1 MKKKYIVFTADVNP
15 TTMAKL
21 KNEIIKTI
29 QEQYE
34 EVYFL
39 ISSGGGNVFE
49 GLSAAFLINAMPMKT
64 IMHNVGQVDSVATA
78 IFCAGKNR
86 LSNKNASFL
95 FHGVTMNLQQVGGL
109 LEQQLKELYENSK
122 RLKADIAKAISD
134 YTSLPITDINDL
146 MIDGG
151 SILSAEE
158 SQTKGFITKI
168 EEAQIPADA
177 DIVVINN
184 I

>member
-1 MKKKYIVFTADVNP
+1 
-15 TTMAKL
+15 
-21 KNEIIKTI
+21 
-29 QEQYE
+29 
-34 EVYFL
+34 
-39 ISSGGGNVFE
+39 
-49 GLSAAFLINAMPMKT
+49 
-64 IMHNVGQVDSVATA
+64 
-78 IFCAGKNR
+78 
-86 LSNKNASFL
+86 
-95 FHGVTMNLQQVGGL
+95 
-109 LEQQLKELYENSK
+109 
-122 RLKADIAKAISD
+122 
-134 YTSLPITDINDL
+134 